1 MTKFLA
7 KKIAFLNANP
17 KPFKRLKGSL
27 TKDSISGTCTFLN
40 ELSKEIKSK
49 VKCQVFKKRAI
60 YSKSEST
67 GKATSIKKK
76 ACE

>member
-40 ELSKEIKSK
+40 ELSKEIK